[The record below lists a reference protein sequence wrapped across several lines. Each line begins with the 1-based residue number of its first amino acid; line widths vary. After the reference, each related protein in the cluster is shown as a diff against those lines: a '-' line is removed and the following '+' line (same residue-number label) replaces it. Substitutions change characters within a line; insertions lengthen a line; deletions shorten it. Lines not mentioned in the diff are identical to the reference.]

1 NWAFNE
7 LDAYKIRIKTVDTKA
22 FFGISKLPEP
32 TVDPVILQNAED
44 PRDHDGL
51 SQDVRRFYIY
61 LHDSTKKDQPSY
73 VDDFTH
79 HLLGDLL
86 RFDKPRGITRI
97 RLTLPFIM
105 SGRRVNATASV
116 SVSRE
121 DYQIMLVQSD
131 RVSISRDRAE
141 PRLVATA
148 LGAFSVDNDKR
159 TANGLAPMSSKMY
172 IGIVTIGSAHFFYK
186 ITITQALVD
195 AVANSQ
201 FPDQET
207 IIERYIPPVPDI
219 DDFLRDGMM
228 SLDNRRICFQ
238 CYEALKTLL

>member
-1 NWAFNE
+1 
-7 LDAYKIRIKTVDTKA
+7 
-22 FFGISKLPEP
+22 
-32 TVDPVILQNAED
+32 
-44 PRDHDGL
+44 
-51 SQDVRRFYIY
+51 
-61 LHDSTKKDQPSY
+61 
-73 VDDFTH
+73 
-79 HLLGDLL
+79 
-86 RFDKPRGITRI
+86 
-97 RLTLPFIM
+97 
-105 SGRRVNATASV
+105 
-116 SVSRE
+116 
-121 DYQIMLVQSD
+121 
-131 RVSISRDRAE
+131 
-141 PRLVATA
+141 VATA

-172 IGIVTIGSAHFFYK
+172 VGIVTIGSSAHFFYK

-207 IIERYIPPVPDI
+207 IIERYIPPVPDV